1 MWEISLNLLSEN
13 IALGNILLK
22 AIIPPIQE
30 LGGVVTKN
38 EDNGYFSILVGVSE
52 RDKHQVSMIL
62 SSCIIELI
70 CTNFKLDFL
79 NKHLFLPEHDKIGM
93 TAFKKALL
101 NFDKETDKFIIRK
114 NLNLD
119 QDVFIESFYH
129 FRLKPLQDKWA
140 ELVALSNE
148 NRDYLISSESFIDLL
163 KFLID
168 NLDICEDE
176 ISIVKEDEGYKIF
189 LHEDQQYENRVFND
203 ESMISSVIDLSPQKI
218 NLYFKESSNA
228 INLIKQI
235 FEERVSDVS
244 AAPCILRKKH

>member
-13 IALGNILLK
+13 FALGNILLK

-148 NRDYLISSESFIDLL
+148 NRDYLISSESFI
-163 KFLID
+163 
-168 NLDICEDE
+168 
-176 ISIVKEDEGYKIF
+176 
-189 LHEDQQYENRVFND
+189 
-203 ESMISSVIDLSPQKI
+203 
-218 NLYFKESSNA
+218 
-228 INLIKQI
+228 
-235 FEERVSDVS
+235 
-244 AAPCILRKKH
+244 